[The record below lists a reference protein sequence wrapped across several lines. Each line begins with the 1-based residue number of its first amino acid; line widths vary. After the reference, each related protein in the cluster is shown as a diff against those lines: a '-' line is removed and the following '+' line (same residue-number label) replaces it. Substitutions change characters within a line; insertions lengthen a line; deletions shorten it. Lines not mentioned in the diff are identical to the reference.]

1 MTVIDRQDIWDLRD
15 RADDLAA
22 MLKHAERT
30 NPAAGN
36 VLKAELRSA
45 AKLARVIEFAL
56 MKLVDDEPR
65 QPAGT
70 AVRPS
75 PVYGAGAPTP

>member
-1 MTVIDRQDIWDLRD
+1 MTSAIDRHDIWDIRD

-22 MLKHAERT
+22 ALKHAERT
-30 NPAAGN
+30 NPDAIN

-56 MKLVDDEPR
+56 MKMVDDEPKR
-65 QPAGT
+65 VPAG
-70 AVRPS
+70 ASVRPA
-75 PVYGAGAPTP
+75 PVYAE